1 MKTLQGNIF
10 KSYLF
15 RFFYMFLVIIPVII
29 PFFLSKGLTMSQI
42 FLLQASFGITTA
54 IFEVPSG
61 YLSDIWGRKKTLMIG
76 SLFEAAG
83 FTYLLFANTY
93 FDFILYEIILA
104 IGLSLI
110 SGTDISILYDSL
122 EFTSAGKENTT
133 KAMSHLQFM
142 SALAET
148 IGSIL
153 GGFLV
158 LISFKAVI
166 IANAIVSY
174 LPFLVALTIVEPP
187 VEKLDKTKHRENFK
201 IILHHIFKKDK
212 ILTLVFFNQIIWGL
226 ATFVAVWVYQKYW
239 QDSGVSMAY
248 FGIIWAAYNLTH
260 GIVSKWVH
268 YFEHR
273 VGASALL
280 ITLSLLPIAGYLGI
294 GYFSGVMGIVI
305 GLFFQV
311 SRGITQVLLK
321 DALNW
326 RTPSGYRAT
335 VNSIVSLFFRLGF
348 CLIGPLTGLFIDTIG
363 LSKSMY
369 LLAGFFAV
377 MFFLFTIPLSLR
389 VKKMI
394 PES

>member
-1 MKTLQGNIF
+1 MSSIQGNIF

-15 RFFYMFLVIIPVII
+15 RFFYMFLVIIPVVI

-54 IFEVPSG
+54 ICEVPSG
-61 YLSDIWGRKKTLMIG
+61 YLSDLWGRKRTLIIG

-83 FTYLLFANTY
+83 FTYLLFAESY
-93 FDFILYEIILA
+93 YEFILYEVILA
-104 IGLSLI
+104 IGLSLV
-110 SGTDISILYDSL
+110 SGTDISLLYDSL
-122 EFTSAGKENTT
+122 DFTKSGKENTS
-133 KAMSHLQFM
+133 KALSHLQFI

-148 IGSIL
+148 IGSVI

-166 IANAIVSY
+166 IANAIVG
-174 LPFLVALTIVEPP
+174 LFPFFVAITLVEPP
-187 VEKLDKTKHRENFK
+187 IEKMDKKKHKENFGM
-201 IILHHIFKKDK
+201 ILHHIFRKDK
-212 ILTLVFFNQIIWGL
+212 TLTLVFFNQIIWGL

-248 FGIIWAAYNLTH
+248 FGIIWASYNITH

-268 YFEHR
+268 FFEHK

-280 ITLSLLPIAGYLGI
+280 ITLSLLPVAGYLGI
-294 GYFSGVMGIVI
+294 GYFSGLMGIVI
-305 GLFFQV
+305 GFLFQV

-326 RTPSGYRAT
+326 RTPSSYRAT

-369 LLAGFFAV
+369 LLAAFFAI
-377 MFFLFTIPLSLR
+377 MFFLFTLPLSFR
-389 VKKMI
+389 VKRMI